1 MSQGTRCG
9 KTQHLSNLYLIRMI
23 RSMPVL
29 ISIEGNIGSGKSTLL
44 KKLRE
49 AHPEWMFVD
58 EPVDSWLKIR
68 NDQGESLL
76 EVFYKDKQR
85 WSYTFQN
92 AAVLSRGMMV
102 KDAVEGWREQYED
115 GMNYYINYN
124 MKKERYAGTDRES
137 EFTDIHNKPS
147 RVIIMERCVE
157 TDRNVFAK
165 MLKGSG
171 DLDGIEW
178 TLYEKWYAFIS
189 EMIPKMNAFIWV
201 DTDPETA
208 CARIKTRGRE
218 GEESIPLEYLKSL
231 DAVHQEWLEH
241 PGANV
246 FRSQD
251 FHEIETFIK
260 SLDV

>member
-1 MSQGTRCG
+1 MAS
-9 KTQHLSNLYLIRMI
+9 
-23 RSMPVL
+23 PVL

-44 KKLRE
+44 KKLRD
-49 AHPEWMFVD
+49 AHPEWTFVD

-102 KDAVEGWREQYED
+102 KDAVEEWKKKYDED
-115 GMNYYINYN
+115 MELNLQTNQSGYGFIPSNT
-124 MKKERYAGTDRES
+124 R
-137 EFTDIHNKPS
+137 PS

-165 MLKGSG
+165 MLKGAG

-189 EMIPKMNAFIWV
+189 EMIPKMDAFIWV
-201 DTDPETA
+201 DTDPVTS
-208 CARIKTRGRE
+208 CQRIKKRGRE
-218 GEESIPLEYLKSL
+218 GEDSIPLEYLQSL
-231 DAVHQEWLEH
+231 DTVHKEWLAEH
-241 PGANV
+241 AETQV

-251 FHEIETFIK
+251 FHAIEQFIQ
-260 SLDV
+260 SLDK

>member
-1 MSQGTRCG
+1 MAT
-9 KTQHLSNLYLIRMI
+9 T
-23 RSMPVL
+23 PVL

-44 KKLRE
+44 KKLRD
-49 AHPEWMFVD
+49 AHPEWTFVD

-102 KDAVEGWREQYED
+102 KDAVESWNNEQ
-115 GMNYYINYN
+115 
-124 MKKERYAGTDRES
+124 K
-137 EFTDIHNKPS
+137 S
-147 RVIIMERCVE
+147 RIIIMERCVE

-165 MLKGSG
+165 MLKESG

-178 TLYEKWYAFIS
+178 TLYEKWYNFIS
-189 EMIPKMNAFIWV
+189 GMIPTMNAFIWV
-201 DTDPETA
+201 DTDPVISCE
-208 CARIKTRGRE
+208 RIKTRGRE
-218 GEESIPLEYLKSL
+218 GEDGIPLEYLKSL
-231 DAVHQEWLEH
+231 DAVHREWLSEH
-241 PGANV
+241 SNTDI

-251 FHEIETFIK
+251 FHAIEQFIQ
-260 SLDV
+260 SLDN

>member
-1 MSQGTRCG
+1 MGRELKKVIPSLRSDQR
-9 KTQHLSNLYLIRMI
+9 QHRRLPLERMNSPI
-23 RSMPVL
+23 L

-44 KKLRE
+44 KKLRD
-49 AHPEWMFVD
+49 AHPEWTFVD

-102 KDAVEGWREQYED
+102 KDAVESWKQEHVELNQ
-115 GMNYYINYN
+115 
-124 MKKERYAGTDRES
+124 K
-137 EFTDIHNKPS
+137 S
-147 RVIIMERCVE
+147 RIIIMERCVE

-165 MLKGSG
+165 MLKANG

-178 TLYEKWYAFIS
+178 TLYEKWYSFIS
-189 EMIPKMNAFIWV
+189 GMIPKMDAFIWV

-208 CARIKTRGRE
+208 CMRIKTRGRE
-218 GEESIPLEYLKSL
+218 GEDGIPLAYLQSL
-231 DAVHQEWLEH
+231 DTVHREWLAEH
-241 PGANV
+241 SSTDV

-251 FHEIETFIK
+251 FHEIERFIQ
-260 SLDV
+260 SLDA